1 MAMGEQRSTVVKIGE
16 AGLTGWRGSAA
27 RAVAKPVA
35 KRTRFTQEQVETFF
49 GFVLLGLAIY
59 WLARP
64 VISALRR

>member
-1 MAMGEQRSTVVKIGE
+1 MSDDRSTVVRIGE
-16 AGLTGWRGSAA
+16 AGLTGWRGAAA
-27 RAVAKPVA
+27 RRVAKPVA

-64 VISALRR
+64 IISALRK

>member
-1 MAMGEQRSTVVKIGE
+1 MGEQRSTMMRIGE

-27 RAVAKPVA
+27 RRAARPVA
-35 KRTRFTQEQVETFF
+35 ERSRFTQEQVEAFF

-59 WLARP
+59 ALARP